1 MSNNYAPLTKIF
13 EGVPPTREEAP
24 EGYITSYC
32 GNKFQRANALLFEGC
47 VGVVLTPDTTGI
59 QIEIKKSPLK

>member
-1 MSNNYAPLTKIF
+1 MNGAPVNKIF
-13 EGVPPTREEAP
+13 EGTPPTREEAP
-24 EGYITSYC
+24 EGYLTSSC

>member
-1 MSNNYAPLTKIF
+1 MNGAPVYKIF
-13 EGVPPTREEAP
+13 EGTPPTREEAP
-24 EGYITSYC
+24 EGYLTSVC

-47 VGVVLTPDTTGI
+47 VGVVLVPDTTGI

>member
-1 MSNNYAPLTKIF
+1 MNGAPVSKIF

-24 EGYITSYC
+24 EGYLTSSC

-59 QIEIKKSPLK
+59 QFEIKKSPLK

>member
-1 MSNNYAPLTKIF
+1 MNGAPVYKIF
-13 EGVPPTREEAP
+13 EGTPPTREEAP
-24 EGYITSYC
+24 EGYLTSSC

>member
-1 MSNNYAPLTKIF
+1 MNGAPVSKIF
-13 EGVPPTREEAP
+13 EVVPPTREEAP
-24 EGYITSYC
+24 EGYLTSSC

>member
-1 MSNNYAPLTKIF
+1 MNGAPVSKIF

-24 EGYITSYC
+24 EGYLTSSC

-47 VGVVLTPDTTGI
+47 VGIVLAPDAVGI
-59 QIEIKKSPLK
+59 NIEIKKSPLK